1 MKKSKRYSLTHQLYE
16 NSDNPFGNPFLE
28 PSRVIIQ
35 TKNEE
40 QEDEEF
46 DNSPEI
52 KSLKLLHQLNN
63 LTVEAEKYISDK
75 DMDPVIKEKMQALV
89 DEIKSRK
96 QKTNSKNLLTQD
108 EANLFFDRY
117 SKLRNEYNNIDLN
130 TGINLSHNG
139 IKLIFMQDVI
149 KMCEVKESFVKS
161 IISKIFRGMSTT
173 DRRIKNTIDFFK
185 NVIDYSFDLLKKRNL
200 NIEKIKK
207 TVSRITV
214 KVGKKDEGLLGT
226 YNKADR
232 GLVLYI
238 TREGKIDIEEKS
250 LEYSYDETIKSY
262 ANTLIHELG
271 HAIDF
276 KFLSEEARKFWI
288 SGWKNIHQKTL
299 QRLKDNEGFIT
310 GSYAGYM
317 ANTEKT
323 QKNINNLKQSKI
335 NQFLQTFYE
344 KLMEFYNNNSEL
356 QEYYRDVFISSQ
368 DFNTLKS
375 QAERNQYSESLKRT
389 MVNSKDDGINIFEN
403 IASSIED
410 YNKIKPNFLDKDLN
424 IFKKDYLVS
433 IDASIMDLY
442 IMGLCSPDA
451 LRAHIYSSRVL
462 KRPDLYI
469 AEASFRDIVNISNT
483 STNKEIIDKL
493 LTKIFIAPG
502 NLKFNFD
509 DKSSI
514 NPKELPSID
523 MQSHFTN
530 YDLDFYDAI
539 DSLKTP
545 TVYAQRNYQEDFAET
560 FAFYICKPDQ
570 LSDVA
575 TYRMERTLWLSGFSG
590 KDLREALLRRLV
602 RLMLEGLNR
611 RKRTPT
617 SRLI

>member
-1 MKKSKRYSLTHQLYE
+1 MKSKKYSLTHQLYE
-16 NSDNPFGNPFLE
+16 NLS
-28 PSRVIIQ
+28 SKK
-35 TKNEE
+35 TY
-40 QEDEEF
+40 EDDDEF
-46 DNSPEI
+46 DNDPQI
-52 KSLKLLHQLNN
+52 KSLKLLHQMNS
-63 LTVEAEKYISDK
+63 LTVEAEKYMSNK
-75 DMDPVIKEKMQALV
+75 DMDPSLKEKMQALV
-89 DEIKSRK
+89 DEIKLRK
-96 QKTNSKNLLTQD
+96 QQTNSKNLLTQD

-117 SKLRNEYNNIDLN
+117 SKLRNEYNDVDLN
-130 TGINLSHNG
+130 TGINISHNG
-139 IKLIFMQDVI
+139 IKVIFMQDVI
-149 KMCEVKESFVKS
+149 EMCEVKESFVKS
-161 IISKIFRGMSTT
+161 IISKIFRGGMSTT

-185 NVIDYSFDLLKKRNL
+185 NVIDYSLDLLQKRNL

-207 TVSRITV
+207 TVSRITI

-238 TREGKIDIEEKS
+238 TREGKMDIEEKS

-276 KFLSEEARKFWI
+276 KFLSEEARNFWI
-288 SGWKNIHQKTL
+288 SGWKNIHQKTF
-299 QRLKDNEGFIT
+299 QRLKDNEGFIP
-310 GSYAGYM
+310 GSYAGYT

-323 QKNINNLKQSKI
+323 QKNIDYLKQSKI
-335 NQFLQTFYE
+335 NQFLQNFYQ
-344 KLMEFYNNNSEL
+344 KLIEFYNNNPEL
-356 QEYYRDVFISSQ
+356 QEYYRDILISSP
-368 DFNTLKS
+368 DPNTIKS
-375 QAERNQYSESLKRT
+375 QVERTQYSESFKRVMT
-389 MVNSKDDGINIFEN
+389 NSKDDGINIFEN
-403 IASSIED
+403 IASTIED
-410 YNKIKPNFLDKDLN
+410 YKKIKPNFLDKDLN
-424 IFKKDYLVS
+424 IFKKDYLIS
-433 IDASIMDLY
+433 IETRIMDLY

-451 LRAHIYSSRVL
+451 LRAHIYSPRVL
-462 KRPDLYI
+462 KRPDLYK
-469 AEASFRDIVNISNT
+469 AEAEFRDINISNT
-483 STNKEIIDKL
+483 STNQEIIDTL

-514 NPKELPSID
+514 NPKELPSAD

-539 DSLKTP
+539 DALKTP
-545 TVYAQRNYQEDFAET
+545 TVYSQRNYQEDFAET

-575 TYRMERTLWLSGFSG
+575 TYRMERTLWLSGFAG
-590 KDLREALLRRLV
+590 KNLREALLRRLV

-617 SRLI
+617 SRLV